1 MSQSMM
7 WAGAAG
13 IAVILEL
20 FTGTFYLLMI
30 AVGLFAGAV
39 TAYYDGGFGVQA
51 VVAAA
56 VAAAATELLRRTR
69 TNRAREVPA
78 RDPNVNLDIG
88 QRVRVDAW
96 IDRSARVRYRGAQWD
111 VDLAAGVAAQPGE
124 FRIVEV
130 RGSRLILA
138 NTEE

>member
-1 MSQSMM
+1 MSESIM
-7 WAGAAG
+7 WASAAG

-39 TAYYDGGFGVQA
+39 AAYYGSGFGVQA
-51 VVAAA
+51 VAAAA

-69 TNRAREVPA
+69 TNTPREVPA
-78 RDPNVNLDIG
+78 RDPNMNLDIG
-88 QRVRVDAW
+88 QQIKVDAW
-96 IDRSARVRYRGAQWD
+96 QEGSARVMYRGALWD
-111 VDLAAGVAAQPGE
+111 VDLAPGAQARAGN